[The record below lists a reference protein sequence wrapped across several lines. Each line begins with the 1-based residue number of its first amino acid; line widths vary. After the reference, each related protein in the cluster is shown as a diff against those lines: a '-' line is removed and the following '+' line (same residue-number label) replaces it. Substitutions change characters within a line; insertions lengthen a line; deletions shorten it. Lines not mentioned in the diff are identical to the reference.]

1 MNPVR
6 GLILLFVVSYL
17 IHATLLV
24 NSADSELRNT
34 QKQVGSLLA
43 TQLASSSA
51 ALMMNKDS
59 VGLGLLANRFGET
72 PTILSLRL
80 LNTQNDVIASGG
92 SALVSLTTDLV
103 MGLSGRLLLRTPAQF
118 NPAAFASWEQYAVS
132 GVVGLGTSVEIN
144 LNVVTTP
151 GPYRRSTLI
160 ANGTLLQSVDV
171 LGAAVSAVPEPTTW
185 ALMLAGLA
193 GLKGLVR
200 RSQRTRGRQDA
211 GIPTPDDPAR
221 CRANAG
227 KHRADNG

>member
-1 MNPVR
+1 M
-6 GLILLFVVSYL
+6 
-17 IHATLLV
+17 V
-24 NSADSELRNT
+24 NSTTRRAAT
-34 QKQVGSLLA
+34 ALA
-43 TQLASSSA
+43 AWML
-51 ALMMNKDS
+51 
-59 VGLGLLANRFGET
+59 GLGLTPGAQAATLEMRVDGGFVTGTLIGLQGGES
-72 PTILSLRL
+72 LSFEASGSF
-80 LNTQNDVIASGG
+80 ASGG

-132 GVVGLGTSVEIN
+132 GVVGLGTSAEIN

-171 LGAAVSAVPEPTTW
+171 LGATVSAVPEPTTW

-211 GIPTPDDPAR
+211 CIPTPDDPAR